1 MTYFP
6 QPSARPSSE
15 ALSFPHA
22 QPTPYQRMLRTWT
35 YAWWKPVV
43 GLLVA
48 ALGFFIGAAL
58 VFFAVGAVWAAFQG
72 GSWAQDV
79 QHDID
84 PNHVT
89 PASLLGTNLGL
100 ASLIPVTWCIVRVV
114 HRLRPRWLGSVVPGL
129 RRSFLVLCLGLAAVA
144 VVAQILVGSVL
155 PGGANDLG
163 TDHVNHFT
171 GTAAASVVV
180 IVLTTPLQAAGE
192 EYLFRGYLLQ
202 AICSLVPR
210 DWFKWVGITVSA
222 ALFAFAH
229 GGQNPPLFFDR
240 FAFGLIAAWLVTR
253 TGGLEAGI
261 ALHIL
266 NNFLAFGL
274 ALAFGDL
281 TSTLTVSQVSWW
293 NIVLTVTQSGV
304 YTLLVVWVARRRGL
318 QIRTRPP
325 HVEPDT
331 SYGPAAATA

>member
-1 MTYFP
+1 MTYSR
-6 QPSARPSSE
+6 QPPVRPGPE
-15 ALSFPHA
+15 AMSFPHA
-22 QPTPYQRMLRTWT
+22 RPTPYQRMLRTWT
-35 YAWWKPVV
+35 YEWWKPVA
-43 GLLVA
+43 GLLI
-48 ALGFFIGAAL
+48 ALVGFFIGAAL
-58 VFFAVGAVWAAFQG
+58 VFFAVGAVWAVFQS

-79 QHDID
+79 QHNID

-100 ASLIPVTWCIVRVV
+100 AAMIPLTWFIVRVV

-129 RRSFLVLCLGLAAVA
+129 RWRLLVVCLGLAVVA
-144 VVAQILVGSVL
+144 LVAQILVGAVV
-155 PGGANDLG
+155 PGEANGLG
-163 TDHVNHFT
+163 TGHLNHFT
-171 GTAAASVVV
+171 GATAASAVV

-202 AICSLVPR
+202 AVCSLVPR
-210 DWFKWVGITVSA
+210 DGFKWVGITVSA

-281 TSTLTVSQVSWW
+281 TSTLTVSHVSWW

-304 YTLLVVWVARRRGL
+304 YTLLVVWIARRRGL
-318 QIRTRPP
+318 QTRTRPP
-325 HVEPDT
+325 EVEPDT

>member
-1 MTYFP
+1 MTYSR
-6 QPSARPSSE
+6 QPPVRPAPE
-15 ALSFPHA
+15 AMSFPHA
-22 QPTPYQRMLRTWT
+22 MPTPYQRMLRTWT
-35 YAWWKPVV
+35 YEWWKPVA
-43 GLLVA
+43 GLLI
-48 ALGFFIGAAL
+48 ALVGFFIGAAL
-58 VFFAVGAVWAAFQG
+58 VFFAVGAVWAAFQS

-79 QHDID
+79 QHNVD

-100 ASLIPVTWCIVRVV
+100 AAMIPLTWFLVRVV
-114 HRLRPRWLGSVVPGL
+114 HRMRPRWLGSVMPGL
-129 RRSFLVLCLGLAAVA
+129 RWWLLVVCLGLAVVA
-144 VVAQILVGSVL
+144 LVAQILVGAVV
-155 PGGANDLG
+155 PGEANGLG
-163 TDHVNHFT
+163 TGHLNHFT
-171 GTAAASVVV
+171 GATAASAVV

-210 DWFKWVGITVSA
+210 DGFKWVGITVSA

-318 QIRTRPP
+318 QTRTRPP
-325 HVEPDT
+325 QVEPNT

>member
-1 MTYFP
+1 MTFGP
-6 QPSARPSSE
+6 QPPVRPSPE
-15 ALSFPHA
+15 AMSFPHA
-22 QPTPYQRMLRTWT
+22 RPTPYQRMLRTWT
-35 YAWWKPVV
+35 YEWWKPVV
-43 GLLVA
+43 GLLIAV
-48 ALGFFIGAAL
+48 LGFFVVAAL
-58 VFFAVGAVWAAFQG
+58 VFFGVGAAWAAFQS

-79 QHDID
+79 QRNID

-100 ASLIPVTWCIVRVV
+100 AAMIPLTWFIVRVV
-114 HRLRPRWLGSVVPGL
+114 HRLRPRWLGSVGPGL
-129 RRSFLVLCLGLAAVA
+129 RWWFLVLCLGLAVVA
-144 VVAQILVGSVL
+144 LVAQILVGTVL
-155 PGGANDLG
+155 PGAANDLG
-163 TDHVNHFT
+163 TGHLNHFT
-171 GTAAASVVV
+171 GATAASAVV

-210 DWFKWVGITVSA
+210 EGNKWVGITVSA

-304 YTLLVVWVARRRGL
+304 YTLLVVWVARRHGL
-318 QIRTRPP
+318 QTRTRPP

>member
-6 QPSARPSSE
+6 QQPERPSRE
-15 ALSFPHA
+15 AMSFPHA
-22 QPTPYQRMLRTWT
+22 EPTPYQRILRTWT

-43 GLLVA
+43 GLVLA
-48 ALGFFIGAAL
+48 GLGFLVGAAL
-58 VFFAVGAVWAAFQG
+58 VFFAVGALWAAFQG
-72 GSWAQDV
+72 GSWAEDV
-79 QHDID
+79 QHNID

-100 ASLIPVTWCIVRVV
+100 AAMIPVTWFIVRAV

-129 RRSFLVLCLGLAAVA
+129 RWPLLVSCVGLAVVA
-144 VVAQILVGSVL
+144 LVAQILVGAVL
-155 PGGANDLG
+155 PGTGNGLATG
-163 TDHVNHFT
+163 HVNHLT
-171 GTAAASVVV
+171 GTVAASAVVV
-180 IVLTTPLQAAGE
+180 LLTTPLQAAGE

-281 TSTLTVSQVSWW
+281 TSTLTVSHVSWW

-304 YTLLVVWVARRRGL
+304 YTLLVVWIARRRGL
-318 QIRTRPP
+318 QTRTRPP
-325 HVEPDT
+325 YVEPDT
-331 SYGPAAATA
+331 SYGPATATA